1 MRSYRAGLEMRST
14 SWRGLLCRIPGAG
27 LGAPLAAVRVSSLL
41 TATRPR
47 DHEGVQNGHLAGLLS
62 FVNARSS
69 VLYRQA
75 LDRRGREVG
84 LDFGEAR
91 VLAPEGELAGEPQ
104 LALVGVA
111 DGQHEIRR

>member
-1 MRSYRAGLEMRST
+1 MCSMACSIINPD
-14 SWRGLLCRIPGAG
+14 W
-27 LGAPLAAVRVSSLL
+27 
-41 TATRPR
+41 PR
-47 DHEGVQNGHLAGLLS
+47 DHEGVQNGHLASLLS

-69 VLYRQA
+69 VLCRQA

-111 DGQHEIRR
+111 DGQREIRG